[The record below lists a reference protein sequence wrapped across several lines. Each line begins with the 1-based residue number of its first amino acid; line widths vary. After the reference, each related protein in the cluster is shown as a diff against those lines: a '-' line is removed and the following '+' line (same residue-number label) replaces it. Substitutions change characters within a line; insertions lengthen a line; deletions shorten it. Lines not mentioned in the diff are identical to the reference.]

1 MPEISYRKGVLLVA
15 LAAFLWSL
23 MALVIRLIGDV
34 GTWQILFWRSVG
46 MVPVL
51 LAFIAWRSGGHP
63 FYALR
68 RAGIAGA
75 VGGFGLV
82 FAFAGAIYAYQE
94 TSVANA
100 AFLFAAAPLIT
111 AALAWPILK
120 EPVRTATWI
129 AIAFALVGIAVMVRE
144 GLAAGAMAGNL
155 AALASAFGFAA
166 FTITLRWGR
175 LGDMLPAVV
184 IGGFFAILVGGA
196 VISTSGESVV
206 VDLHDLALSLAMGVL
221 LLGGGMVAYTLG
233 SRSVPAADLALLTMI
248 EVLFAPVWVWL
259 FLGETVASG
268 TLTGGALLLAA
279 LAFNALTGLRH
290 RPPVVV

>member
-23 MALVIRLIGDV
+23 MALVIRLIGDA

-63 FYALR
+63 FHALR

>member
-1 MPEISYRKGVLLVA
+1 MSEITYRRGVLLVV
-15 LAAFLWSL
+15 LAALLWSTMGL
-23 MALVIRLIGDV
+23 LIRLIGDA

-51 LAFIAWRSGGHP
+51 AGFIAWRSGGHP
-63 FYALR
+63 LRAVR
-68 RAGIAGA
+68 RAGLAGA

-94 TSVANA
+94 TTVANA
-100 AFLFAAAPLIT
+100 AFLFAASPLIT

-120 EPVRTATWI
+120 EPVRRATWV
-129 AIAFALVGIAVMVRE
+129 AIAVALVGIALMVRE
-144 GLAAGAMAGNL
+144 GFAAGAMAGNI

-175 LGDMLPAVV
+175 LGDMLPAVAL
-184 IGGFFAILVGGA
+184 GGTFAIVVAWIVIALNGETVRVSATDAGIAVG
-196 VISTSGESVV
+196 
-206 VDLHDLALSLAMGVL
+206 MGMAI
-221 LLGGGMVAYTLG
+221 LGGGMVVYTIG
-233 SRSVPAADLALLTMI
+233 SRAVPAADLALLTMV
-248 EVLFAPVWVWL
+248 EVLGAPIWVWVL
-259 FLGETVASG
+259 LGETAGPG
-268 TLTGGALLLAA
+268 TLMGGAVLLAA

>member
-23 MALVIRLIGDV
+23 MALVIRLIGDA

-63 FYALR
+63 FHALW

-196 VISTSGESVV
+196 VISASGESVV